1 MNERYTPSLMDPIG
15 SAFWIKGKF
24 YRPGGPSIL
33 ARMGYHH
40 HSATPLMA
48 AIICGNFDVA
58 ATLISEGADLDLK
71 NSKGKTALD
80 FALEGG
86 FAWHRNFVDRPGF
99 AFPGFGS
106 QQFGSKLKKTC
117 LKRNIFFL
125 PHCAFCKV
133 ERLTISLRDWRAP

>member
-1 MNERYTPSLMDPIG
+1 MINSYCHFASIEGQHLSGLLEARADLNERYSPSLTNPIG
-15 SAFWIKGKF
+15 FAYWIKGKF

-40 HSATPLMA
+40 RGATPLMA

-58 ATLISEGADLDLK
+58 ARLISEGADLDLK

-86 FAWHRNFVDRPGF
+86 FAWYRNFVDRPSF

-106 QQFGSKLKKTC
+106 QQFGSNSKKC
-117 LKRNIFFL
+117 L
-125 PHCAFCKV
+125 AQS
-133 ERLTISLRDWRAP
+133 T